1 MGIEDNKRLV
11 VEFYR
16 LMNERRFDEM
26 WALFTADA
34 TWGGG
39 GNPPAR
45 TAGIDQM
52 RQIIVDPMP
61 VFVDGGIHFT
71 LHAMTAEG
79 DRVAAEVE
87 SYAELV
93 SGPVYNNS
101 YHMLFEMAGGRIRT
115 VKEYGDTL
123 HAKEVFV
130 DSGVMGREQMTLGSD
145 RGATR

>member
-1 MGIEDNKRLV
+1 MGTAENRQLV
-11 VEFYR
+11 VDVYR
-16 LMNERRFDEM
+16 LMNARRFDEM
-26 WALFTADA
+26 WALFTPDA

-39 GNPPAR
+39 GNPPALL
-45 TAGIDQM
+45 APVDQM

-61 VFVDGGIHFT
+61 VFVGGGIHFT

-93 SGPVYNNS
+93 SGPVYNNK
-101 YHMLFEMAGGRIRT
+101 YHMLFEMADGRIRG

-130 DSGVMGREQMTLGSD
+130 DSGVMSRERMTLGSD
-145 RGATR
+145 GGGG

>member
-1 MGIEDNKRLV
+1 MGIAENKQLVED
-11 VEFYR
+11 FYR
-16 LMNERRFDEM
+16 LMNARRFDEM

-39 GNPPAR
+39 GNPPALS
-45 TAGIDQM
+45 ASVDQM

-61 VFVDGGIHFT
+61 VFVDGGIRFT

-87 SYAELV
+87 SYAPLV
-93 SGPVYNNS
+93 SGPVYNNR
-101 YHMLFEMAGGRIRT
+101 YHMLFEMAGGRIRA

-130 DSGVMGREQMTLGSD
+130 DSGVMAREQMTLGSD
-145 RGATR
+145 SGAGR

>member
-1 MGIEDNKRLV
+1 MGIEENKQLV
-11 VEFYR
+11 AEFYR
-16 LMNERRFDEM
+16 LMNERSFDRM
-26 WALFTADA
+26 WALFTPDA

-39 GNPPAR
+39 GTPPAMN
-45 TAGIDQM
+45 ASIDQM

-61 VFVDGGIHFT
+61 VFVDGGIRFT
-71 LHAMTAEG
+71 LHAMTAEA

-93 SGPVYNNS
+93 SGPVYNNH
-101 YHMLFEMAGGRIRT
+101 YHMLFEMSGDRIRA

-130 DSGVMGREQMTLGSD
+130 DSGVMAREQMSLGTSEA
-145 RGATR
+145 RS